1 MQKAQASVEFMVL
14 LSFFLLI
21 FVFSLSVASGQHDV
35 FMQSKKT
42 QEAKLLARTLASE
55 INAVYLG
62 GNGTEKSLFLRSF
75 GDYNISFAK
84 NRVFVEWQG
93 QYVSEFIIAP
103 DVNAPQAVQGKELL
117 IKNSG
122 GGISIAAAQ

>member
-14 LSFFLLI
+14 LSFFLVI

-62 GNGTEKSLFLRSF
+62 GNGTEKTIFIKNF
-75 GDYNISFAK
+75 GDYNIVIYNK
-84 NRVFVEWQG
+84 KVFVEWDG
-93 QYVSEFIIAP
+93 QYVSELLLPSNILS
-103 DVNAPQAVQGKELL
+103 PQMIQGKEYK
-117 IKNSG
+117 IKNTG
-122 GGISIAAAQ
+122 GGILIETKS

>member
-1 MQKAQASVEFMVL
+1 M
-14 LSFFLLI
+14 
-21 FVFSLSVASGQHDV
+21 H
-35 FMQSKKT
+35 SKKT

-62 GNGTEKSLFLRSF
+62 GNDTEKSLFLRTF

-93 QYVSEFIIAP
+93 QYVGEFIIAP
-103 DVNAPQAVQGKELL
+103 DVNAPQALQGKELL
-117 IKNSG
+117 IKNIG
-122 GGISIAAAQ
+122 GGVSVVAKQ